1 MVSVTANHVNM
12 TRKIVFYRLENGESP
27 VEEFLD
33 TLPDKAAQKVIAVFK
48 VIEENLIV
56 STRFF
61 KKLTG
66 TEIWEC
72 RIMWQSDIYRILGF
86 FEKNN
91 FIILTNGFHKKT
103 QKTPASEIK
112 RAEEYMKDYKRRN
125 S

>member
-1 MVSVTANHVNM
+1 MSK
-12 TRKIVFYRLENGESP
+12 KIVFYRLVNGESP

-86 FEKNN
+86 FDKNN

-112 RAEEYMKDYKRRN
+112 RAEENMKDYKMRSSR
-125 S
+125 